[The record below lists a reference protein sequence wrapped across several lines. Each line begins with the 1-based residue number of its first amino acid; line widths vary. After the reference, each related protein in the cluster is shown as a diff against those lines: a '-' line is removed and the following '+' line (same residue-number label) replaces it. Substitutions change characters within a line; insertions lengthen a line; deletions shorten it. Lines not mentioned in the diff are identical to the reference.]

1 MGLWGRWWSTE
12 WWNTS
17 SVFFRAC
24 PEAQGFLV
32 WQHYHKLFF
41 NLLKYF
47 SIIFLNYVKGI
58 CFQSFK
64 TLSNDSNSTY
74 KNVIIHNSKIQ
85 IIFKSELSFFFFL
98 NLLLNVDF
106 CSTLS
111 LADDQTSWM
120 LYVTLLC
127 FNKIKIGAIVFIH
140 WFTFWLLRYIYFL
153 YYMKVLQV
161 VYEIQNPNAI
171 LVVFFWYTLVLLCHT
186 FMT

>member
-1 MGLWGRWWSTE
+1 MWKEFVS
-12 WWNTS
+12 
-17 SVFFRAC
+17 
-24 PEAQGFLV
+24 
-32 WQHYHKLFF
+32 
-41 NLLKYF
+41 NLLKLFQMTLILPTKMLSYTIQRF
-47 SIIFLNYVKGI
+47 KLYSKVNFL
-58 CFQSFK
+58 
-64 TLSNDSNSTY
+64 
-74 KNVIIHNSKIQ
+74 
-85 IIFKSELSFFFFL
+85 FFFL

>member
-1 MGLWGRWWSTE
+1 MWKEFVS
-12 WWNTS
+12 
-17 SVFFRAC
+17 
-24 PEAQGFLV
+24 
-32 WQHYHKLFF
+32 
-41 NLLKYF
+41 NLLKLFQMTLILPTKMLSYTIQRF
-47 SIIFLNYVKGI
+47 KLYSKVNFL
-58 CFQSFK
+58 
-64 TLSNDSNSTY
+64 
-74 KNVIIHNSKIQ
+74 
-85 IIFKSELSFFFFL
+85 FFFL

-111 LADDQTSWM
+111 LANDQTSWM